1 MKATRTS
8 IVLFALYAAPLG
20 ANECLAPKPIPVASV
35 CGRVGDPLGNVIA
48 DVELQLLNSQKLA
61 VADVRTDSKG
71 GFMFSALPAGEYQI
85 TASPKGWAPLYWP
98 LRVTKSKPIK
108 ACKQPLYV
116 TLGVNT
122 CGTSVGR
129 KGYHGKWYERGE
141 PLPSSGSV
149 R

>member
-1 MKATRTS
+1 MRTGLVWF
-8 IVLFALYAAPLG
+8 VLCAASLS
-20 ANECLAPKPIPVASV
+20 ANECLAPKPIPVAEV
-35 CGRVGDPLGNVIA
+35 CGQIRDPLGDAIA

-61 VADVRTDSKG
+61 VADVHADSKG
-71 GFMFSALPAGEYQI
+71 GFMFSAVPAGEYFI
-85 TASPKGWAPLYWP
+85 TASPIGWAPLYWP

-116 TLGVNT
+116 TMGTIT

>member
-1 MKATRTS
+1 
-8 IVLFALYAAPLG
+8 
-20 ANECLAPKPIPVASV
+20 
-35 CGRVGDPLGNVIA
+35 
-48 DVELQLLNSQKLA
+48 
-61 VADVRTDSKG
+61 
-71 GFMFSALPAGEYQI
+71 MFSALPAGEYQI

-98 LRVTKSKPIK
+98 LRVTKSNPIK

-116 TLGVNT
+116 TLGVTT

-141 PLPSSGSV
+141 SLPSSGSM